1 MEFFN
6 KAKAVKLRCH
16 HNKYLVADDDQEKVR
31 QSKNGS
37 SRKAR
42 WVVEFVPDNT
52 QVLRLK
58 SCHGRY
64 LTATNQPFLLGMTGN
79 KVLQTQPENMRDMFI
94 DWKPEKDGFHQLK
107 LRAFGGTYL
116 RANGGSP
123 PWRNSITHDSPY
135 TSSTSKWI
143 LWDVEVVEIPENEP
157 LNDYLSM
164 LSSFSSVS
172 DDVLSE
178 IGSPVSIHSTNSP
191 RLSIHRTY
199 SPRLSMQ
206 KSSAMDMF
214 KNAKAVRLQS
224 IHNKFLHAE
233 DDEETVTQDRNG
245 SSKSARWTVEFVSS
259 DDNNIIRLKSCYG
272 KYLTAS
278 NHPFLLGMT
287 GRKVLQT
294 LPSSSG
300 ARLDSSVEWEPISEG
315 NLVKLK
321 TRYGKF
327 LRANGG
333 MPPWRNTVT
342 HDIPHR
348 SATQDWI
355 LWDVHIVEILVQ
367 SSHHKPPV
375 QIQSLQ
381 YSDSFAADFES
392 SSPTTYP
399 KPPTSIPIQSLQHS
413 DSFAVDSDSNSHT
426 TYYSTESRS
435 FGRQE
440 EWSESSP
447 RPTAVVDGRT
457 IYYQVADEYGNVDDR
472 LEEFCITFNGNV
484 VGELIQKLEEE
495 TGLDDI
501 IVCSR
506 NPLNQKLYPLRLQLP
521 PNNASMHVVVIES
534 SSKGAREF

>member
-1 MEFFN
+1 
-6 KAKAVKLRCH
+6 
-16 HNKYLVADDDQEKVR
+16 
-31 QSKNGS
+31 
-37 SRKAR
+37 
-42 WVVEFVPDNT
+42 
-52 QVLRLK
+52 
-58 SCHGRY
+58 
-64 LTATNQPFLLGMTGN
+64 
-79 KVLQTQPENMRDMFI
+79 
-94 DWKPEKDGFHQLK
+94 
-107 LRAFGGTYL
+107 
-116 RANGGSP
+116 
-123 PWRNSITHDSPY
+123 
-135 TSSTSKWI
+135 
-143 LWDVEVVEIPENEP
+143 
-157 LNDYLSM
+157 
-164 LSSFSSVS
+164 
-172 DDVLSE
+172 
-178 IGSPVSIHSTNSP
+178 
-191 RLSIHRTY
+191 
-199 SPRLSMQ
+199 
-206 KSSAMDMF
+206 MDMF

-245 SSKSARWTVEFVSS
+245 SSKSARWTVEFDSS

-294 LPSSSG
+294 LPSSG

-315 NLVKLK
+315 NRVKLK
-321 TRYGKF
+321 TRYGNF

-381 YSDSFAADFES
+381 HSDSFAADFES

-413 DSFAVDSDSNSHT
+413 DSFAVDSDSNSPT
-426 TYYSTESRS
+426 TYYSTESLS

-447 RPTAVVDGRT
+447 RPTVVVDGRT

-484 VGELIQKLEEE
+484 VGELIRKLEEE

-506 NPLNQKLYPLRLQLP
+506 NPLNRKLYPLRLQLP
-521 PNNASMHVVVIES
+521 PNNATMHVVVIES
-534 SSKGAREF
+534 SSKGAREL